1 MREASRS
8 TPWLSLILVGLAAV
22 AGIALQADT
31 ARMNAATYDEP
42 AYLRVA
48 SRWWRTG
55 DQAEITRMGSPLT
68 FWKLQEIP
76 VYASLDL
83 TGNRKLVDE
92 AIGRQRELLPMVRV
106 GSLWIWLVAF
116 GVTAWWS
123 LRLYGPRAMAFAA
136 WLFALSPNLIAHG
149 SLATM
154 EMPLVASTAVL
165 YALFWKFL
173 ATGKPAWFLA
183 AAVTCG
189 LAWSCK
195 FTAILYPPILALGW
209 WFDRRDPREG
219 FGPALR
225 IALRVMAGMSAFVL
239 IAIFADFAITGF
251 ALMPLSPTRSE
262 HPSLIR
268 LFGEHWGGRLALL
281 YETPLP
287 QDWVG
292 FAVQLHHQA
301 SGGPSYLFGETRMR
315 GWWYYYFVAIAVKVP
330 LTFLALV
337 AARVFFRREIPQG
350 DAADPRHDGLIP
362 LTILGFLVI
371 TAVGSS
377 RNYGIRYLL
386 PLAPLA
392 IAWVSAL
399 AEAVRWN
406 RLFIPL
412 GLVGAGI
419 ATATSHP
426 YELTYFNVL
435 GGGPVG
441 GRRILA
447 DSNLDWGQGLID
459 LARIQREEPEFRDL
473 TLYYFGDTDP
483 AHYGVVGLKC
493 VVTAVGDHHDLPGL
507 DAVNTKYVGVSNSLI
522 WGPWGTRGFFDRLK
536 GIAPARVTADTTIA
550 IYPAAEMPPG
560 AKPTQ

>member
-8 TPWLSLILVGLAAV
+8 TRWLSRILVATAAV
-22 AGIALQADT
+22 VGIVLLVDT
-31 ARMNAATYDEP
+31 ARMNSATYDEP

-76 VYASLDL
+76 VFAFLDL

-92 AIGRQRELLPMVRV
+92 AIGRQRELLPLVRV

-123 LRLYGPRAMAFAA
+123 LRLYGVRAMAFAA

-154 EMPLVASTAVL
+154 EMPLIASTAVL
-165 YALFWKFL
+165 FALFWKFL

-183 AAVTCG
+183 AAGVCG

-195 FTAILYPPILALGW
+195 FTTVLYPPILALGW
-209 WFDRRDPREG
+209 WFDRWDPREG

-225 IALRVMAGMSAFVL
+225 TGLGVTAGMLGFVL
-239 IAIFADFAITGF
+239 IAMLADFAITGF
-251 ALMPLSPTRSE
+251 ALMPLSPNHSE

-268 LFGEHWGGRLALL
+268 LFGEHWGNRLALL

-287 QDWVG
+287 RDWVG

-315 GWWYYYFVAIAVKVP
+315 GWWYYYLVAIAVKVP
-330 LTFLALV
+330 LTFLTLA
-337 AARVFFRREIPQG
+337 AARVIFRKELPRG
-350 DAADPRHDGLIP
+350 DAGGPRHDALIP
-362 LTILGFLVI
+362 LTILSTLVI

-392 IAWVSAL
+392 IVWVSAL
-399 AEAVRWN
+399 AEIPRWN
-406 RLFIPL
+406 RLFISL

-419 ATATSHP
+419 ATASSHP
-426 YELTYFNVL
+426 YELTYFNAL
-435 GGGPVG
+435 GGGPLG
-441 GRRILA
+441 GCRILA

-459 LARIQREEPEFRDL
+459 LARIQREQPEFRDM

-483 AHYGVVGLKC
+483 AHYGVDGLKC
-493 VVTAVGDHHDLPGL
+493 VVTAVGDQRDLPGL
-507 DAVNTKYVGVSNSLI
+507 DAIKTKYVGVSTSLL

-536 GIAPARVTADTTIA
+536 GVAPARMTADTTIA
-550 IYPAAEMPPG
+550 IYLVADMPIVG
-560 AKPTQ
+560 KSGQ